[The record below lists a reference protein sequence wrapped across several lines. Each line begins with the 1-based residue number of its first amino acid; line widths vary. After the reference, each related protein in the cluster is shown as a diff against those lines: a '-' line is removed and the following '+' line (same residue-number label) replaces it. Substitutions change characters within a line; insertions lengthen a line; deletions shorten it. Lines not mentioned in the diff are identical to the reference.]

1 MVIFVGGVHTTHVR
15 QHCMDQ
21 LGMVGIWPCHPAG
34 HGCSCQRSLGMQKC
48 ISCLLCRHGK
58 WDASVPVLLEP
69 GGWWCGDS
77 SSSLGRKEQNS

>member
-34 HGCSCQRSLGMQKC
+34 HECSCQRSLGMQKC

-58 WDASVPVLLEP
+58 WDARVSLYCLSLED
-69 GGWWCGDS
+69 GGVEF
-77 SSSLGRKEQNS
+77 LHPP